1 MHVWMD
7 RGKGMHMYMGGG
19 KGMHVWMG
27 GGKGM
32 HVWMDRGKEGGMGG
46 QNNPKV
52 SALIIKAQRK
62 I

>member
-1 MHVWMD
+1 MD
-7 RGKGMHMYMGGG
+7 RGKGMH
-19 KGMHVWMG
+19 VWMDR
-27 GGKGM
+27 GKGM